1 MDEEKTPEEI
11 TGEESE
17 LDAVAEAEEET
28 VDDELN

>member
-1 MDEEKTPEEI
+1 MDDKTPEEI
-11 TGEESE
+11 IGEESE